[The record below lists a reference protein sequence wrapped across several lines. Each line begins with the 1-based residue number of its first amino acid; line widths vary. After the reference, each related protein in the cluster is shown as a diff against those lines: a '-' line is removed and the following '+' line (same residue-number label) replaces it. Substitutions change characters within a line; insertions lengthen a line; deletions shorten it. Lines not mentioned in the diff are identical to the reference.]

1 MQARSRGGVGG
12 TSISLLLLCLA
23 LVVPNVVSAQARSN
37 ILFLHHSTGHNLITQ
52 GQVRTYLT
60 AYNASNGTQL
70 AFWDHDYN
78 AEGLR
83 NPAGAY
89 VGHSYLIPNDNTDP
103 DGLYYLWTVPNA
115 ARDSIMANHQ
125 VIAFKSCYP
134 ASAINSDTKLAQYK
148 IWYFGMRDFFDLHPE
163 RLFVVMSPPPLHRVA
178 TNAADAARARAF
190 SVWLGSAEYLSGHP
204 NVVYFNLF
212 DQFAQPADGSA
223 SKNMLRYE
231 YETNHEGTDWHPN
244 LLANQTV
251 GPIFAQFLA
260 TTAVGT
266 PLGISQA
273 VIRSAGEGI
282 FCFPNP
288 IVTDATLRY
297 RTAAPGWINVTIYDA
312 AGRRQVV
319 LANRHEE
326 AGTSAL
332 LWDRGS
338 GRTLARPGVYWARL
352 ERDGTVVGRQKI
364 VVLR

>member
-1 MQARSRGGVGG
+1 VGG
-12 TSISLLLLCLA
+12 TVLSLVLVCLA
-23 LVVPNVVSAQARSN
+23 IVVPNKVSAQARPN
-37 ILFLHHSTGHNLITQ
+37 IFLLHHSTGHNLIDQ
-52 GQVRTYLT
+52 GQVRTYLN
-60 AYNASNGTQL
+60 AYNVSNGTQL

-83 NPAGAY
+83 NASGVY
-89 VGHSYLIPNDNTDP
+89 VGHSYVIPNDNTDP
-103 DGLYYLWTVPNA
+103 DGLYYLWTVSNA
-115 ARDSIMANHQ
+115 ARDSIIANHQ
-125 VIAFKSCYP
+125 VIVFKSCYP
-134 ASAINSDTKLAQYK
+134 ASAINSEAELAQYK
-148 IWYFGMRDFFDLHPE
+148 TWYFGMRDVFDLHPE
-163 RLFVVMSPPPLHRVA
+163 RTFVVMSPPPLHRVA

-190 SVWLGSAEYLSGHP
+190 SIWLGSAEFLSGHP

-223 SKNMLRYE
+223 FQNMLRYE
-231 YETNHEGTDWHPN
+231 YETNEAGTDWHPN

-251 GPIFAQFLA
+251 GPIVAQFLA

-266 PLGISQA
+266 PSGTSQA
-273 VIRSAGEGI
+273 VVRSADDG
-282 FCFPNP
+282 FVCVPNP
-288 IVTDATLRY
+288 LVTDATLRY

-319 LANRHEE
+319 LANHHEA

-338 GRTLARPGVYWARL
+338 GRTCARPGVYWARL
-352 ERDGTVVGRQKI
+352 ERDGAVVGRQKI